1 MSWLRVPGFWLAL
14 FASEAFAAMPQGTK
28 WDSEEITLALG
39 LYLITPY
46 TRIDKKDPRA
56 VMLGS
61 LLGRTGGSV
70 AMKLANLAALDPE
83 VAKRGRK
90 GFGNGSQVDR
100 RVWDDF
106 FDPAT
111 GLIATARLR
120 DQIEEIAQARR
131 LSLDFLDA
139 EVGSTSAA
147 GAHQAVAAGT
157 LLKTPPERVL
167 MRIDGVDRLVT
178 RKERVH
184 QNFFRRAVLANCDMQ
199 CAVTHL
205 SEPSLLEAA
214 HILPWSEYPDTRL
227 EVGNGLALNSLLHA
241 AYDQNLL
248 GITGDGV
255 VEVTEELLDGAGDF
269 RKFFSR
275 ISRHQ
280 IDTSKMKQPPRA
292 DFLDARYQ
300 QFCAAQH

>member
-1 MSWLRVPGFWLAL
+1 MSPRK
-14 FASEAFAAMPQGTK
+14 K

-46 TRIDKKDPRA
+46 SHINKGDPRA
-56 VMLGS
+56 VMLGG
-61 LLGRTGGSV
+61 LLKRSGGSV

-90 GFGNGSQVDR
+90 GFGNGGQTDR
-100 RVWDDF
+100 RVWEAF
-106 FDPAT
+106 FDPVM
-111 GLIATARLR
+111 GQIATARLR
-120 DQIEEIAQARR
+120 AQIEAIAQARG

-139 EVGSTSAA
+139 EVGAHTAA
-147 GAHQAVAAGT
+147 VSKSQARAEAGS
-157 LLKTPPERVL
+157 LLKAPPDQIL

-184 QNFFRRAVLANCDMQ
+184 QDFFRRAVLANCEMQ
-199 CAVTHL
+199 CAVTHF
-205 SEPSLLEAA
+205 SEASLLEAA
-214 HILPWSEYPDTRL
+214 HILPWSEYPDVRL

-255 VEVTEELLDGAGDF
+255 VEVTEELLDGAGDL
-269 RKFFSR
+269 RTFFSGLSGR
-275 ISRHQ
+275 R
-280 IDTSKMKQPPRA
+280 IDTSRMKQPPRV

-300 QFCAAQH
+300 QFRAAQH

>member
-1 MSWLRVPGFWLAL
+1 
-14 FASEAFAAMPQGTK
+14 MPQGTK
-28 WDSEEITLALG
+28 WNSEEITLALG

-46 TRIDKKDPRA
+46 SRIDKKDPRA

-61 LLGRTGGSV
+61 LLDRSGGSV
-70 AMKLANLAALDPE
+70 AMKLANLASLDPE

-90 GFGNGSQVDR
+90 GFGNGARADR
-100 RVWDDF
+100 RVWDYF
-106 FDPAT
+106 FDPRT
-111 GLIATARLR
+111 GQIATARLR
-120 DQIEEIAQARR
+120 ARIDEIAQARN

-139 EVGSTSAA
+139 EVGSASAA
-147 GAHQAVAAGT
+147 NAQQDVAAVGT
-157 LLKTPPERVL
+157 LLKAPPERVL
-167 MRIDGVDRLVT
+167 IRIDGVDRLVT

-184 QNFFRRAVLANCDMQ
+184 QDFFRRAVLANCEMQ

-255 VEVTEELLDGAGDF
+255 VKVAEELLKEAGDL
-269 RKFFSR
+269 REFFSG
-275 ISRHQ
+275 ISGHQ

-300 QFCAAQH
+300 QFRAAQH

>member
-1 MSWLRVPGFWLAL
+1 
-14 FASEAFAAMPQGTK
+14 MPQGTK

-46 TRIDKKDPRA
+46 TRINKKDPRA

-90 GFGNGSQVDR
+90 GFGNGSLVDR

-106 FDPAT
+106 FDSVT
-111 GLIATARLR
+111 GLIATAKLR
-120 DQIEEIAQARR
+120 DRIEVIAQARD

-139 EVGSTSAA
+139 EVGSARVASAQQDVA
-147 GAHQAVAAGT
+147 AAGT
-157 LLKTPPERVL
+157 LFKAPPEWVL

-184 QNFFRRAVLANCDMQ
+184 QDFFRRAVLANCDMQ

-227 EVGNGLALNSLLHA
+227 EVGNGLALNSVLHA

-255 VEVTEELLDGAGDF
+255 VEVSKELLKEAGDL
-269 RKFFSR
+269 RKFFSG
-275 ISRHQ
+275 ISGHQ

-300 QFCAAQH
+300 QFRAAQH